1 MDAFLWILSCHS
13 NENYNKEM
21 RMYSIWYKLHIQAP
35 EPQRP
40 EKAKKRKGR
49 PQYIKLTW
57 VLLHNWTFLWWL
69 VSVALTILP
78 PVVSEL
84 DQWPK
89 NYMHFLYMCIWRKD
103 NWYFIV
109 AILCRVNLTYCVY
122 TPCPGRCLVF
132 LVITSYLASN
142 FPVFWY
148 ICLLFQF
155 SCPIFET

>member
-1 MDAFLWILSCHS
+1 
-13 NENYNKEM
+13 M
-21 RMYSIWYKLHIQAP
+21 RMYSIWYKRHIPAP

-40 EKAKKRKGR
+40 EKAKETKGR
-49 PQYIKLTW
+49 PQCIKLTW

-69 VSVALTILP
+69 VSIALTILP

-84 DQWPK
+84 DQWLK
-89 NYMHFLYMCIWRKD
+89 NYMHFLYMWCIWRKD
-103 NWYFIV
+103 NRYFLV
-109 AILCRVNLTYCVY
+109 AIFCRVNLTYCVY
-122 TPCPGRCLVF
+122 TFLPDLLCLHLPCPGRCLVF